1 MRRLSDST
9 EIYDKNHLA
18 NTTPTPENSQ
28 HLDDSASLSSD
39 TYTIDTLLL
48 NLKMLSRVQTNDK
61 LYLEDKLFKI
71 DRPKM
76 VQGFFRWINDY
87 SRTKTMDDIDILI
100 SLVQSYVKENKAKS
114 RRNEEDNLNCQKIL
128 VELSKCGQG
137 IQNLKITYND
147 DTFIQSKLEVIN
159 EKILEIKNDIS
170 RNLHIKLE

>member
-9 EIYDKNHLA
+9 EIYN

-28 HLDDSASLSSD
+28 HLDDSTSLSAS
-39 TYTIDTLLL
+39 TETIDSILL

-61 LYLEDKLFKI
+61 LYVEDGLFKI

-76 VQGFFRWINDY
+76 VQGLFRWINDY
-87 SRTKTMDDIDILI
+87 SRAKTMEDIDNLI
-100 SLVQSYVKENKAKS
+100 SLVQLYVKDNKAQPM
-114 RRNEEDNLNCQKIL
+114 RNEEDNLNCQKIL

-170 RNLHIKLE
+170 RNLHVKLE